1 MLIYFACKIIR
12 MRIISFWKSITWA
25 LLILLACLLPS
36 SSINK
41 IADFSV
47 PHFDKVVH
55 FGIFFILTILLISDY
70 NRMTDS
76 RISYSQKLLASALI
90 VFAYG
95 LAIELLQ
102 YFTIPSRSFETY
114 DILANAI
121 GIVSG
126 LANYKPI
133 SRLTKGYL

>member
-1 MLIYFACKIIR
+1 